1 MQRQLSNKI
10 REQDVLLNLR
20 ICEEIDKETLA
31 RKMPELRDQ
40 AADLRLS
47 IDALDRSHDEKEDV
61 AVKALELSKSL
72 RERWVTAD
80 YSTKRR
86 ILAILCLN
94 FSLDDVTL
102 VPEWRKPFDMLA
114 EGLDL
119 KNSRGNRTPIE
130 LFDAEFDVWPVL
142 LAKSMLEIA

>member
-1 MQRQLSNKI
+1 M
-10 REQDVLLNLR
+10 LLNLR
-20 ICEEIDKETLA
+20 LCEEIDKETLA

-119 KNSRGNRTPIE
+119 KNSRDDKI
-130 LFDAEFDVWPVL
+130 
-142 LAKSMLEIA
+142 

>member
-102 VPEWRKPFDMLA
+102 VPEWRKPFDLLA
-114 EGLDL
+114 KGLDL
-119 KNSRGNRTPIE
+119 KNSRDDKI
-130 LFDAEFDVWPVL
+130 
-142 LAKSMLEIA
+142 

>member
-119 KNSRGNRTPIE
+119 KNSRLFRTRVE
-130 LFDAEFDVWPVL
+130 LFAQGAAELSEDIQLML
-142 LAKSMLEIA
+142 LAA

>member
-119 KNSRGNRTPIE
+119 KNSRDDKI
-130 LFDAEFDVWPVL
+130 
-142 LAKSMLEIA
+142 